1 MLYLMPWNIPQSKH
15 SVEQDRADSLASLRI
30 LAHTTNNPDIL
41 TRHIPSGPIIYL
53 TANTEDLKH
62 MDTQLSMFESD
73 KNEVTA
79 RFTESGQIL
88 ITFAQ
93 RLDTRQIRR
102 YGFSPSAYLPQV
114 KSMAPASDG
123 VPSTH
128 TGILFTLKDKAAR
141 DAFQVRDALAAYARE
156 WIAALEPDAKQI
168 SLF

>member
-15 SVEQDRADSLASLRI
+15 SAEQDRADSLASLRI
-30 LAHTTNNPDIL
+30 LARYPDNPDTL
-41 TRHIPSGPIIYL
+41 ARHLPSGPIIYL

-62 MDTQLSMFESD
+62 MDTQMSMFAED

-114 KSMAPASDG
+114 KSMAPASDN
-123 VPSTH
+123 VPEDH
-128 TGILFTLKDKAAR
+128 TGVLFTLKDTAAR
-141 DAFQVRDALAAYARE
+141 DAFQVRDALANYARE
-156 WIAALEPDAKQI
+156 WIAALEPDAQQA